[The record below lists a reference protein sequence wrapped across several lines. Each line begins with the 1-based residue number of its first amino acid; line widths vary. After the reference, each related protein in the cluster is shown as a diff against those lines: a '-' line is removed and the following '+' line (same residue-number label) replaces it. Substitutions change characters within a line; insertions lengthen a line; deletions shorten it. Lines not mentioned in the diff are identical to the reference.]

1 MNNVNII
8 QFTILRNHLKDLNF
22 DKFLV
27 NNYYLTLNKYLL
39 NNVTV
44 AYLK

>member
-27 NNYYLTLNKYLL
+27 NILL
-39 NNVTV
+39 FNS
-44 AYLK
+44 